1 MSIKTM
7 NTPFRKLTARFCA
20 LFSLIAFN
28 AFAVVPVTVETVT
41 QAPLTS
47 EIEVSGTLYG
57 KDDVTLT
64 AGVSG
69 RLLYVVEPGTLVKSG
84 DTLVRMDTLPLEL
97 EKARQQEMLNRA
109 KINLR
114 LYQQEL
120 ARLQKLAKASSAAA
134 SQVDDMQNKH
144 DLALSDIALA
154 KVELKVI
161 DDQLSRATV
170 RAPFDGVISERFK
183 RAGREINRAD
193 ELVTLLDIN
202 NLEVRLYVPVK
213 YLKFLHK
220 GIELPIQAGDLSA
233 PDMTTATVTAVIP
246 STDPR
251 SQTVEVRALL
261 PNDAEKTWAIGQ
273 LVDVA
278 VPLKS
283 KGDVLLVNRDAL
295 ILRKKGTHIVK
306 IDNDNKALQI
316 PVKVGNGKDKLV
328 EVTLTSNIALNAGDK
343 VGSTRRRATTNRAR
357 SRSSGKA
364 ITARLEMTAS
374 YLIF

>member
-1 MSIKTM
+1 M

-114 LYQQEL
+114 L
-120 ARLQKLAKASSAAA
+120 QKLAKASSAAA

-220 GIELPIQAGDLSA
+220 GIELPIQTGDLSA

-261 PNDAEKTWAIGQ
+261 PNDAEQTWAIGQ

-328 EVTLTSNIALNAGDK
+328 EVTPTSNIALNAGDK
-343 VGSTRRRATTNRAR
+343 VAVRGAEQLQT
-357 SRSSGKA
+357 GQEVEVQVKQ
-364 ITARLEMTAS
+364 
-374 YLIF
+374 